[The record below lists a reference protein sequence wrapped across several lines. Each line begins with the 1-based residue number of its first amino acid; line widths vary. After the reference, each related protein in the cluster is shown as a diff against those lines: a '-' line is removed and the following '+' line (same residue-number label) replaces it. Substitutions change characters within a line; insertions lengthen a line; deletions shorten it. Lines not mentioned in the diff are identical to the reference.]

1 MSPEQ
6 KLNKSIPSQTGVIK
20 PRRKPAHKLPI
31 PKLHISASNSI
42 PTMEPI
48 IPHSRQAMRIFLQ
61 AGADPLYGVKYTT
74 EPYDDR
80 LYVFIDHLE
89 NEYDL
94 IFDHHIRSAILAFAK
109 RPVLINYIATVRQ
122 QLDMM
127 EKYLVGGAAAIL
139 ISRPTYD
146 EENERMRDVIEYT
159 VDEELIAQ
167 LRRLLAYS
175 AKKHAI

>member
-1 MSPEQ
+1 
-6 KLNKSIPSQTGVIK
+6 
-20 PRRKPAHKLPI
+20 
-31 PKLHISASNSI
+31 
-42 PTMEPI
+42 
-48 IPHSRQAMRIFLQ
+48 MRIQLQ

-80 LYVFIDHLE
+80 LYVFIDTTT

-94 IFDHHIRSAILAFAK
+94 IFDHRIRSAILAFAK
-109 RPVLINYIATVRQ
+109 RPILANYIATVRQ

-139 ISRPTYD
+139 ISRPAYD
-146 EENERMRDVIEYT
+146 EEIEGMRNMIEYT

-175 AKKHAI
+175 AKKHGIK